1 MSKKLGRLLWFF
13 LSFIVKKVL
22 STLLRSFARRC
33 PKSSVSKEVNVV
45 CRLLRVV
52 GVAGL
57 CLSKFEVLLQ
67 FSLTFPREEA
77 KRLSSLVLSV
87 AVRGLVVVVVDVV
100 VAVTGESVR
109 QVLTLAGWLV
119 VRWCSRG
126 RMCIAAVGGTRR
138 RRRDRSTDPSRDHD
152 QGSIMHCCSFSWL
165 GIGNGARE

>member
-1 MSKKLGRLLWFF
+1 MIVGGPLSKRLGRLLWFF

-67 FSLTFPREEA
+67 FSLTFPREA
-77 KRLSSLVLSV
+77 KRLSSLVLLSV
-87 AVRGLVVVVVDVV
+87 AVRGLVVDDVV

-109 QVLTLAGWLV
+109 QTGPH
-119 VRWCSRG
+119 SR
-126 RMCIAAVGGTRR
+126 AQVG
-138 RRRDRSTDPSRDHD
+138 
-152 QGSIMHCCSFSWL
+152 
-165 GIGNGARE
+165 

>member
-1 MSKKLGRLLWFF
+1 M
-13 LSFIVKKVL
+13 KKVL

-77 KRLSSLVLSV
+77 KRLSSLVLLSV
-87 AVRGLVVVVVDVV
+87 AVRGLVVDVV

-126 RMCIAAVGGTRR
+126 RMCIACGG
-138 RRRDRSTDPSRDHD
+138 
-152 QGSIMHCCSFSWL
+152 
-165 GIGNGARE
+165 REGGVAEGGEE

>member
-1 MSKKLGRLLWFF
+1 LSKKLGRLLWFF

-87 AVRGLVVVVVDVV
+87 AVRGLVVVVVVDV

-126 RMCIAAVGGTRR
+126 RMCIACGGRR
-138 RRRDRSTDPSRDHD
+138 RRRRRMIGRSGRRHHALPLALFCGLELEM
-152 QGSIMHCCSFSWL
+152 GS
-165 GIGNGARE
+165 E